1 MEICVNEY
9 VRTID
14 GYIRRVEQVNRKG
27 SYDRLCHGAYN
38 VDIPYKYSQGISAK
52 KIKSHSPNI
61 IDLIE
66 EGDYIQLEDRGKRFY
81 EVTTDYQGKLAIIDI
96 GWNEYEEI
104 DETYNQDIKSI
115 VTKEQF
121 KKVKYEV

>member
-1 MEICVNEY
+1 MIEVGEY
-9 VRTID
+9 VRTK
-14 GYIRRVEQVNRKG
+14 KG
-27 SYDRLCHGAYN
+27 VVGKFKKYLKSIYFEGQ
-38 VDIPYKYSQGISAK
+38 DIELENCIIYLEDEDEVVK
-52 KIKSHSPNI
+52 HSKNI

-66 EGDYIQLEDRGKRFY
+66 VGDYIQLEDRGERFY

-115 VTKEQF
+115 VTSEQF
-121 KKVKYEV
+121 KSIEYRLED